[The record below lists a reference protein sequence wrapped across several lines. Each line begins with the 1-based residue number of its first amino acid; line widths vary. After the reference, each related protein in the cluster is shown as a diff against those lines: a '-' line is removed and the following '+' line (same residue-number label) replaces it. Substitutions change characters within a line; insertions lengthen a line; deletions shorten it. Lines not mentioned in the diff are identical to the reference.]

1 MRLLGLFAALGVVM
15 LMLACSDPA
24 ADKSKAVTTAASSPT
39 PQTVS
44 QGEKYRITPQNSKIE
59 FVASKVVGSQ
69 TGSFKDFS
77 GEINFA
83 GKPETSRVNI
93 TINMSSVE
101 TDAEG
106 LTQHLKTPDF
116 FDVAKFPQST
126 FASTEVKAGGD
137 KGASHTI
144 TGNFQLH
151 GVTRQISFPATITV
165 APDGI
170 SVESTFSINR
180 KDFGITYT
188 GMADNAIR
196 DEVVMTLH
204 VKATK

>member
-24 ADKSKAVTTAASSPT
+24 ADKSKAVTSAASSAT
-39 PQTVS
+39 PQTAS

-69 TGSFKDFS
+69 TGFFKDFS
-77 GEINFA
+77 GEINYA

-151 GVTRQISFPATITV
+151 GVTKQISFPATITV

-196 DEVVMTLH
+196 DEVAMTLH